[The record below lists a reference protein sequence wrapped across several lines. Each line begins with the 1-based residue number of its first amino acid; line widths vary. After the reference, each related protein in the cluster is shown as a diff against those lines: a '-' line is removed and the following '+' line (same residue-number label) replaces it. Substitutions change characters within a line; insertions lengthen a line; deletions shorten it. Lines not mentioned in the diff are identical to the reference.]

1 MYHSDPT
8 LPYYHMT
15 GRRIP
20 EYYPTMYLDGYTP
33 TEIWWAMHKKNLR
46 LYREMREREAQKKA
60 DAKPEEPTDIHLEV
74 EVKNK

>member
-1 MYHSDPT
+1 MYYKDPT

-46 LYREMREREAQKKA
+46 LFREMKEREA
-60 DAKPEEPTDIHLEV
+60 
-74 EVKNK
+74 